1 MLLWPVFHADCYYH
15 HVWHPHVSICQSDIC
30 LRAVSVSEDSIS
42 ERISVSLEFCEHL
55 DATR

>member
-30 LRAVSVSEDSIS
+30 LGAVSVSEDSIS